1 MSNYQLSEIDAN
13 KTSEPVTATGCVV
26 AYEIVADY
34 DGNAPDVV
42 CDFFATKALAA
53 AATEILRFLDQDNN
67 SAVVV
72 GKEAFRGLACRQDG
86 WEDTKR
92 YEIRETVCREGE
104 AYRSLANWLAS
115 ASESW
120 EV

>member
-1 MSNYQLSEIDAN
+1 VSNYQLSEIDAN
-13 KTSEPVTATGCVV
+13 QASKPIAATGCVV

-34 DGNAPDVV
+34 DGNAPDV
-42 CDFFATKALAA
+42 DLAMFASLSLAA
-53 AATEILRFLDQDNN
+53 AAKEILRFLDQDYNN
-67 SAVVV
+67 AVVV
-72 GKEAFRGLACRQDG
+72 GKEAFRGLACHQDG

-104 AYRSLANWLAS
+104 AYRSLADWLAS